1 MGSVRFGVPRDLVL
15 WLRDAFKFKVKV
27 FVETGTNQA
36 ETAVWASANFER
48 VFTVEAYD
56 MLSQSQRGLPWT
68 GEQSRG

>member
-15 WLRDAFKFKVKV
+15 WLRDTFKVKV

-36 ETAVWASANFER
+36 EMSVWASANFER

-68 GEQSRG
+68 GEQPRG